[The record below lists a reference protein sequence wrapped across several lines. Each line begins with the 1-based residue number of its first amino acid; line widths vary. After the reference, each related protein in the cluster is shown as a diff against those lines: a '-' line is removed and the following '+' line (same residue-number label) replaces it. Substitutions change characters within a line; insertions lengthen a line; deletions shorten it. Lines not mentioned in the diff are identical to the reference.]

1 MTETSGRR
9 LLAGRYEV
17 GEFIGQG
24 GMSTVYRG
32 VDTKLGRPV
41 AIKIMKAQLAQDSEF
56 RDRFR
61 QEARAA
67 SRMAHPSIVRV
78 FDAGDELINLGTE
91 VQRLPF
97 IVMEYVNGKNL
108 REIVHEKPLSTDE
121 VTRVLDAVL
130 TALEYSHRAGI
141 VHRDIKLANIMVTET
156 GHVKV
161 MDFGIARAVSETSS
175 TLQQTTAILGTAAY
189 FSPEQAKGESVDA
202 RTDLYSAG
210 VVLYELLVGD
220 VPFRGDS
227 AVAVAYQHVSERPEL
242 PSARNPE
249 ISPEFDRVV
258 MHALA
263 KDRAKRFQTAA
274 EFRDALRLAAS
285 GKMPELALTQ
295 DTEQMLFSGGDEISE
310 SEMALRQLTE
320 SSSSPKS
327 QPRPPV
333 MWTWAAI
340 LTVVAVVVA
349 VVFWLTQLVP
359 PNTFINTARE
369 IPDLEGTSQEVALKT
384 LSDMDLVAVP
394 ISEPNDDVDADSV
407 FKTYPAAGET
417 VEVGTTVK
425 VYVSSGPLMATIP
438 DLSGISLDEATEKLA
453 ALGLTVG
460 LTTEVNHPN
469 VPGDSVISTKPAEG
483 ELLITGSAV
492 DLTISNGKVVVP
504 DVKGMSMPT
513 ALQML
518 DDVRVNVDQ
527 VGDSSCGQVNDL
539 PVINQSV
546 IGEVEQRAS
555 VTVFYCSG

>member
-1 MTETSGRR
+1 MTENPGRR

-41 AIKIMKAQLAQDSEF
+41 AIKIMKAQLAQDEEF

-108 REIVHEKPLSTDE
+108 SQIVQDKPLTQE
-121 VTRVLDAVL
+121 ETTRVLDAVL

-141 VHRDIKLANIMVTET
+141 VHRDIKLANIMITDS

-210 VVLYELLVGD
+210 VVLYELLVGS
-220 VPFRGDS
+220 VPFKGDS

-242 PSARNPE
+242 PSTRNPD
-249 ISPEFDRVV
+249 ISPAFDRII
-258 MHALA
+258 MHAMA

-274 EFRDALRLAAS
+274 EFREALKEASEGRMPKLAS
-285 GKMPELALTQ
+285 NECSDP
-295 DTEQMLFSGGDEISE
+295 MLFSGGTELSE

-327 QPRPPV
+327 QARPPV

-340 LTVVAVVVA
+340 LTVVAVVAA
-349 VVFWLTQLVP
+349 VIFWLTQLVP
-359 PNTFINTARE
+359 PNTFANNARE
-369 IPDLEGTSQEVALKT
+369 IPDLIGSSEEVALET
-384 LSDMDLVAVP
+384 LRELDLVPVP
-394 ISEPNDDVDADSV
+394 VGEPNDEVAADRV
-407 FKTYPAAGET
+407 FETYPAAGEI
-417 VEVGTTVK
+417 VEVGSTVK
-425 VYVSSGPLMATIP
+425 VHVSTGPLMASIP
-438 DLSGISLDEATEKLA
+438 NLAGKTAEEAAE
-453 ALGLTVG
+453 ALQEIGLQVG
-460 LTTEVNHPN
+460 LTAEINDPSLPAGT
-469 VPGDSVISTKPAEG
+469 VIATTPASG
-483 ELLITGSAV
+483 EELTTGSRV
-492 DLTISNGKVVVP
+492 DLTVSNGKVLVP
-504 DVKGMSMPT
+504 DVKGYDMPT

-518 DDVRVNVDQ
+518 ESTRLTIDQ
-527 VGDSSCGQVNDL
+527 VPESSCTQQNNL
-539 PVINQSV
+539 PVIAQSAV
-546 IGEVEQRAS
+546 GEVEQRGS
-555 VTVFYCSG
+555 LTLYYCGG

>member
-1 MTETSGRR
+1 MTEASGRR

-97 IVMEYVNGKNL
+97 IVMEYVKGKNL
-108 REIVHEKPLSTDE
+108 REIVQEKPLSTSE
-121 VTRVLDAVL
+121 ITRVLDAVL

-141 VHRDIKLANIMVTET
+141 VHRDIKLANIMVTDT

-242 PSARNPE
+242 PSTRNPA
-249 ISPEFDRVV
+249 ITPEFDRVV

-263 KDRAKRFQTAA
+263 KDRAKRFQNAA
-274 EFRDALRLAAS
+274 EFREALRLAAD
-285 GKMPELALTQ
+285 GKMPELALTT
-295 DTEQMLFSGGDEISE
+295 DSGPILFSSGDEISE
-310 SEMALRQLTE
+310 SELALRQLTE

-349 VVFWLTQLVP
+349 VIFWLTQLVP
-359 PNTFINTARE
+359 PNTLINSARE
-369 IPDLEGTSQEVALKT
+369 IPDLEGTTEKVAMQT
-384 LSDMDLVAVP
+384 LEDLDLVAVP
-394 ISEPNDDVDADSV
+394 VSEPNDDIAAESV
-407 FKTYPAAGET
+407 FKTYPAAGEV

-425 VYVSSGPLMATIP
+425 VYVSSGPFMATLP
-438 DLSGISLDEATEKLA
+438 DLSGKSIEDATEKLND
-453 ALGLTVG
+453 LGLTVG
-460 LTTEVNHPN
+460 LTNELDDPSI
-469 VPGDSVISTKPAEG
+469 PGGSVISSSPAEG
-483 ELLITGSAV
+483 ELVLTGSAV
-492 DLTISNGKVVVP
+492 DLTVSNGKVTVP

-513 ALQML
+513 AQEML
-518 DDVRVNVDQ
+518 DPTGVNIEQ
-527 VGDSSCGQVNDL
+527 EGDSSCGQINDL

-546 IGEVEQRAS
+546 VGQVEQRS
-555 VTVFYCSG
+555 TVTLFYCSG